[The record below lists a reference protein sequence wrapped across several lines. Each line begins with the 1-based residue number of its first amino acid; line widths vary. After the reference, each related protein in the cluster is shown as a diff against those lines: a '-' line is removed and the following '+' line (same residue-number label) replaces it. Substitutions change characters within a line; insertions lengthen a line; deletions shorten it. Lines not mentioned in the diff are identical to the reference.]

1 MFKITKPVHWVIFL
15 WSFFVYTT
23 TAQDLFS
30 SGDTVKLDINQ
41 SYFDGSDVEVP
52 VIINSSAT
60 VFAVDMAI
68 RFNTN
73 RITFDSLTNIIN
85 GLQYLYYL
93 NPNDSIWR
101 VTSYLP
107 SGITPGSTVF
117 NLRFSTADNEVCA
130 YDFSDQQAFINGDSS
145 VFQTIGCMDN
155 LGIVQLG
162 QSASTYAY
170 PNPFYDRFY
179 INAGSKGDVQVLDF
193 QGRVILNKVDSGII
207 DASAWAAGTYFIR
220 IVGRYPS
227 RPFKI
232 VKALP

>member
-1 MFKITKPVHWVIFL
+1 MIFL
-15 WSFFVYTT
+15 WSFFVHTA

-30 SGDTVKLDINQ
+30 SGDTVKLDVNQ

-60 VFAVDMAI
+60 VFSVDMAI

-73 RITFDSLTNIIN
+73 RITFDSLTNIIS

-145 VFQTIGCMDN
+145 VIQTIGCMDN
-155 LGIVQLG
+155 LGIVQLD

-170 PNPFYDRFY
+170 PNPFIDQLQTVADHNTDFWITD
-179 INAGSKGDVQVLDF
+179 IN
-193 QGRVILNKVDSGII
+193 GRVYFEGHGTRMVLTSGWPDGI
-207 DASAWAAGTYFIR
+207 YFLKFNRDEFNLTIKLL
-220 IVGRYPS
+220 
-227 RPFKI
+227 KI
-232 VKALP
+232 K